1 METIKMQLQENKP
14 FPNNKLPVVIYK
26 KALDEIFKQN
36 DYSGEDVLGFLE
48 KHHYSNGWI
57 NGILSKHHFH
67 SIAHEVVACISG
79 SARVQLGG
87 PESKIITF
95 TQGDVVFLPA
105 GTAHK
110 KMDSTEDFII
120 VGAYPNGD
128 SYDMRYGEISEYDKV
143 KENIIQVPKPE
154 LDPVTGQSFLKD

>member
-14 FPNNKLPVVIYK
+14 FPNNKLPVVLYK
-26 KALDEIFKQN
+26 KALDEIFKQKE
-36 DYSGEDVLGFLE
+36 YSGEAVLSFLE
-48 KHHYSNGWI
+48 KHDYSNGWI
-57 NGILSKHHFH
+57 NGILSEHHFH
-67 SIAHEVVACISG
+67 SIAHEVLACISG

-87 PESKIITF
+87 PESETITF

-110 KMDSTEDFII
+110 KIESTEDFII

-128 SYDMRYGEISEYDKV
+128 SYDMRYGENSEYDEV
-143 KENIIQVPKPE
+143 KENIIRVPKPE
-154 LDPVTGQSFLKD
+154 LDPVTGQSF

>member
-14 FPNNKLPVVIYK
+14 FPNNKLPVVLYK

-36 DYSGEDVLGFLE
+36 DYSGEAVLSFLE
-48 KHHYSNGWI
+48 KHDYSNGWI
-57 NGILSKHHFH
+57 NGILSEHHFH
-67 SIAHEVVACISG
+67 SIAHEVLACISG

-87 PESKIITF
+87 PESETITF

-110 KMDSTEDFII
+110 KIESTEDFII

-128 SYDMRYGEISEYDKV
+128 SYDMRYGENSEYDEV

-154 LDPVTGQSFLKD
+154 LDLVTGQSF

>member
-14 FPNNKLPVVIYK
+14 FPNNKLPVVLYK
-26 KALDEIFKQN
+26 KALDEIFKQKE
-36 DYSGEDVLGFLE
+36 YSGEAVLSFLE
-48 KHHYSNGWI
+48 KHDYSNGWI
-57 NGILSKHHFH
+57 NGILSEHHFH
-67 SIAHEVVACISG
+67 SIAHEVLACISG

-87 PESKIITF
+87 PESETITF

-110 KMDSTEDFII
+110 KIESTEDFII

-128 SYDMRYGEISEYDKV
+128 SYDMRYGENSEYDEV

-154 LDPVTGQSFLKD
+154 LDPVTGQSF